1 MIQSIWEE
9 IRREFR
15 HGNMVTRL
23 IIANVSVFVLVW
35 LIYLLMLL
43 TLGHS
48 GNHHTYFDK
57 MIEYLC
63 MPADWKHLLLRP
75 WSLFT
80 YMFLH
85 QEPLHIFFNMIMLY
99 WFGRIVGDFIGDHR
113 VLPIYLIGGL
123 AGALLFFV
131 FANAFF
137 DADAIMLGASAAVM
151 ALAVA
156 AAALAPDY
164 LMRLIL
170 LGDVKLK
177 YVVAVLLILDLVA
190 IGKESN
196 TGGHVA
202 HLGGALIGGLFVQ
215 QLRAGNDWSAPI
227 NRLLDKLLQLFR
239 SIKGQPRK
247 RGPHVVYR
255 NPVKATTEA
264 GGKQRRKPS
273 EDSNGLSY
281 QEQLDAILDKIKQ
294 SGYNSLSTEEKEF
307 LFNASNRK

>member
-1 MIQSIWEE
+1 MIQSIWED

-35 LIYLLMLL
+35 VLYLLILF

-48 GNHHTYFDK
+48 GNHREYFDK
-57 MIEYLC
+57 LIEYFC
-63 MPADWKHLLLRP
+63 VPGDWKLLLLRP
-75 WSLFT
+75 WSLFS

-85 QEPLHIFFNMIMLY
+85 QGVLHILFNMLLLY

-113 VLPIYLIGGL
+113 VLPIYLLGGL
-123 AGALLFFV
+123 AGALLFFI
-131 FANAFF
+131 FANIFF
-137 DADAIMLGASAAVM
+137 GGKATMLGASAAVM

-170 LGDVKLK
+170 IGDVKLK

-196 TGGHVA
+196 TGGHIA
-202 HLGGALIGGLFVQ
+202 HIGGALMGGFFVQ
-215 QLRAGNDWSAPI
+215 QLRAGKDWSAPI
-227 NRLLDKLLQLFR
+227 NNLLDRILQIFR
-239 SIKGQPRK
+239 NLKGDPRR
-247 RGPHVVYR
+247 RGPRVAYR
-255 NPVKATTEA
+255 NPVKTAAEA
-264 GGKQRRKPS
+264 GRKQRSSK
-273 EDSNGLSY
+273 DFDNDGLSY
-281 QEQLDAILDKIKQ
+281 QDQLDAILDKIKQ

-307 LFNASNRK
+307 LFNASKRK

>member
-1 MIQSIWEE
+1 MFQSIWEE

-23 IIANVSVFVLVW
+23 IIANVSVFVLLW
-35 LIYLLMLL
+35 LVYLLMLL

-48 GNHHTYFDK
+48 GGHREYFDK
-57 MIEYLC
+57 LIEYFC
-63 MPADWKHLLLRP
+63 MPGDWKLLLFRP

-85 QEPLHIFFNMIMLY
+85 QEPLHILFNMLMLY

-123 AGALLFFV
+123 SGALLFFV
-131 FANAFF
+131 FANIFF
-137 DADAIMLGASAAVM
+137 GGNAIMLGASAAVM

-170 LGDVKLK
+170 IGDVKLK

-196 TGGHVA
+196 TGGHIA

-227 NRLLDKLLQLFR
+227 NRLLDRLLKLFR
-239 SIKGQPRK
+239 SIKGGPAK
-247 RGPHVVYR
+247 RGPRVVYR
-255 NPVKATTEA
+255 NPVKTAAEA
-264 GGKQRRKPS
+264 GGKQRRNQAPDNN
-273 EDSNGLSY
+273 ELSY

-294 SGYNSLSTEEKEF
+294 SGYNSLSAEEKEF